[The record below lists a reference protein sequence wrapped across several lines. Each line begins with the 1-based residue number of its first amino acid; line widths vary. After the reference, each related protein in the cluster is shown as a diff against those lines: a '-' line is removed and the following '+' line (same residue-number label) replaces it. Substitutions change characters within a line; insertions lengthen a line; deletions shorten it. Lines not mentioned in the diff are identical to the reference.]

1 MISYLLRISRHWWR
15 RWSGKEVAAFYGKTQ
30 LESSEQSDLCSRIR
44 TGMMAGLATLTS
56 RVGSTA
62 NRDGRRLSTPQRHH
76 DLFVV
81 ARQNYLAV
89 LDSLDHDLVNLCT
102 DLEAELLTFLH
113 RFAID
118 DGKMRAAID
127 RDRANDECSA
137 PNFALFCS

>member
-44 TGMMAGLATLTS
+44 TCMMAGLATLTS

-81 ARQNYLAV
+81 ARQNYLAG
-89 LDSLDHDLVNLCT
+89 LDSLDHDVV
-102 DLEAELLTFLH
+102 DLGAHLGSELLSSPH
-113 RFAID
+113 RF
-118 DGKMRAAID
+118 
-127 RDRANDECSA
+127 
-137 PNFALFCS
+137 